1 MNSTSLGND
10 NHINDALA
18 TVGDAILKSL
28 IADFLYINVSQLKG

>member
-28 IADFLYINVSQLKG
+28 IADF